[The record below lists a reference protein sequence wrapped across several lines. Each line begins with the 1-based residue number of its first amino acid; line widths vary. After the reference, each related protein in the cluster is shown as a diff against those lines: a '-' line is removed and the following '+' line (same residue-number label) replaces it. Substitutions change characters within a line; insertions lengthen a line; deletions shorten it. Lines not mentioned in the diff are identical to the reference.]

1 MIKIN
6 VHKIKHQH
14 KNKHLFGTL
23 IPRKQTKIK
32 VTFST
37 ILILKD
43 EIDKN
48 KF

>member
-14 KNKHLFGTL
+14 KNKHLFKTL

-32 VTFST
+32 VAFST